1 MSTAASLIDPRV
13 HDGPLMRSAGA
24 DLLQLALMDAR
35 NRTLGWLA
43 AFDGLSFDTAF
54 DGFDPPA
61 WLAGQAAWHQD
72 YWIARHVQRLRGA
85 AADPAG
91 LRLASTEPRA
101 DGWFDPQVCTRGQR
115 WLQPGPSAMELRQY
129 LADTLELTLDLLD
142 KAGDDD
148 GALHVFRQA
157 LWHEDHIGEALA
169 VLVQVLDLGP
179 ERCQPLI
186 ESGLWPS
193 LPSRGRRDAL
203 WLPGQRGVL
212 GTAAGGFVPEA
223 EQGAHAVTVEAFDI
237 DAQPVNWSQFAE
249 FVDDG
254 GYDDRRWWSPVGWD
268 LVEAMARRAPRYIEQ
283 LGTGVL
289 ARRQGRLQRVPGAQ
303 AVLHV
308 NAHEAEAWCHWA
320 GRRLPSEAEWAVA
333 ATTAGARGFA
343 WGEVAEWVAGSAR
356 AFPGAPAGAQPA
368 ITQPPLRVQ
377 RGASAWGSARLR
389 HPGARRY
396 LAPSRDDG
404 FVGFRSCAV

>member
-1 MSTAASLIDPRV
+1 MSVVTSLIDPRV
-13 HDGPLMRSAGA
+13 HDAQLMRGAGV

-35 NRTLGWLA
+35 NRTLGWL
-43 AFDGLSFDTAF
+43 TAF
-54 DGFDPPA
+54 DELALATAFDDFDPPA
-61 WLAGQAAWHQD
+61 WLAGQAAWHQE
-72 YWIARHVQRLRGA
+72 YWIARHLQRQRGA

-91 LRLASTEPRA
+91 LRLASVEPRA
-101 DGWFDPQVCTRGQR
+101 DSWFDPQGGTRAQR
-115 WLQPGPSAMELRQY
+115 WLQPGPTVTELRQY
-129 LADTLELTLDLLD
+129 LGDTLDLTLALLD

-148 GALHVFRQA
+148 HALHVFRQA
-157 LWHEDHIGEALA
+157 LWFEDRIGEALA

-179 ERCQPLI
+179 ERCQPLT
-186 ESGLWPS
+186 ESGLWPG

-212 GTAAGGFVPEA
+212 GTPAGGFVPEV
-223 EQGAHAVTVEAFDI
+223 EQGAHEVMVDAFEI

-254 GYDDRRWWSPVGWD
+254 GYDDRRWWSPAGWD
-268 LVEAMARRAPRYIEQ
+268 LVEAMSRRAPRYVEQ
-283 LGTGVL
+283 LGSGVL

-308 NAHEAEAWCHWA
+308 NAYEAEAWCCWA
-320 GRRLPSEAEWAVA
+320 GRRLPSEAEWALA
-333 ATTAGARGFA
+333 ATSAGARGFA

-356 AFPGAPAGAQPA
+356 SFPGAPAGAQPA
-368 ITQPPLRVQ
+368 VTQPPLRVV
-377 RGASAWGSARLR
+377 RGASAWGSPRLR
-389 HPGARRY
+389 HPGARQY

-404 FVGFRSCAV
+404 FIGFRSCQI